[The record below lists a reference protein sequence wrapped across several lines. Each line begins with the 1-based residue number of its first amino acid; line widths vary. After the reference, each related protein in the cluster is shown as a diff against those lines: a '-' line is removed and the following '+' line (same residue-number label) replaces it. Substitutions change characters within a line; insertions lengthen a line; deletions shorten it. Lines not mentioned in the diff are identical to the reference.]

1 MFGKRIISSLM
12 VLSVTCIPL
21 HTSALSLDDK
31 VAAEDVGYI
40 ASENEFDPE
49 SFYHE
54 ILNEQRPQYAKG
66 YRFLDLDGDGR
77 EELLISHESIYSVYT
92 ADIQNNKPVNLFKTA
107 PDTPYYYIFGNGIVC
122 YTPNANMHADSPYGH
137 IYYHLSGGALTP
149 IIAYLNNGRIYKT
162 DKSELLTAPFDFDF
176 TQWEDITSD
185 VRKSSLSFYDYI
197 RDDLKKSG
205 LNIEA
210 FNPYMESFAV
220 YDAEIEF
227 HAKNQET
234 PLAVSGRYGYDELI
248 QRYKELFASPNLIPT
263 LNVTQGINC
272 LDTDNYSFLLREYT
286 YTNPCFILRDLNN
299 DGTYEFITGC
309 QENDRTFTLFDI
321 YTLKDNKIVH
331 LAASGWRD
339 RFSIG
344 RNNEIIE
351 SGSSGA
357 ADGMVIN
364 YTINNG
370 KLKPIRMLSVEK
382 GQYYYYY
389 NFGTAIENKQEI
401 TREEYLEKDKLVY
414 APDEKQDVILF
425 KDWYSGMRLSDIQLG
440 DVTDDGI
447 IDGRDATAVLTEYA
461 MTSTGKKSQFN
472 EDQIKAADVNKDNI
486 IDGRDATNILTYYA
500 YTSTGHNI
508 SLEEFI
514 ADRVKAN

>member
-1 MFGKRIISSLM
+1 M
-12 VLSVTCIPL
+12 
-21 HTSALSLDDK
+21 
-31 VAAEDVGYI
+31 
-40 ASENEFDPE
+40 
-49 SFYHE
+49 
-54 ILNEQRPQYAKG
+54 
-66 YRFLDLDGDGR
+66 
-77 EELLISHESIYSVYT
+77 
-92 ADIQNNKPVNLFKTA
+92 
-107 PDTPYYYIFGNGIVC
+107 
-122 YTPNANMHADSPYGH
+122 
-137 IYYHLSGGALTP
+137 
-149 IIAYLNNGRIYKT
+149 
-162 DKSELLTAPFDFDF
+162 
-176 TQWEDITSD
+176 
-185 VRKSSLSFYDYI
+185 
-197 RDDLKKSG
+197 
-205 LNIEA
+205 
-210 FNPYMESFAV
+210 
-220 YDAEIEF
+220 
-227 HAKNQET
+227 
-234 PLAVSGRYGYDELI
+234 
-248 QRYKELFASPNLIPT
+248 
-263 LNVTQGINC
+263 
-272 LDTDNYSFLLREYT
+272 LREYT
-286 YTNPCFILRDLNN
+286 YTNPCFILRDFNN

-309 QENDRTFTLFDI
+309 QENDGTFTLFDI
-321 YTLKDNKIVH
+321 YTLKNNKVVH
-331 LAASGWRD
+331 IAASGWRD

-364 YTINNG
+364 YTLNNG

-414 APDEKQDVILF
+414 APDEKQDVIMF

-440 DVTDDGI
+440 DVTNDGI

-461 MTSTGKKSQFN
+461 MTSTGKKSQFD

>member
-77 EELLISHESIYSVYT
+77 EELLISSGRIFSIYT
-92 ADIQNNKPVNLFKTA
+92 ADIQNKKPVSLFKTA
-107 PDTPYYYIFGNGIVC
+107 PDTPYFRIFGNGIVC
-122 YTPNANMHADSPYGH
+122 YNPSPNMHGQAYGH
-137 IYYHLSGGALTP
+137 IYYRISEGTLIP
-149 IIAYLNNGRIYKT
+149 IVGYINNSYPTMGYYRT
-162 DKSELLTAPFDFDF
+162 DKKELLNYPPNFDFSKWD
-176 TQWEDITSD
+176 EITSEEFHNFYNNNY
-185 VRKSSLSFYDYI
+185 VCNNITIESFD
-197 RDDLKKSG
+197 
-205 LNIEA
+205 
-210 FNPYMESFAV
+210 PYMDSFAV

-227 HAKNQET
+227 HEKNKET

-272 LDTDNYSFLLREYT
+272 LNTDNYSFLLREYT

-299 DGTYEFITGC
+299 DGTYELITGC
-309 QENDRTFTLFDI
+309 QENDGTFTLFDI
-321 YTLKDNKIVH
+321 YTLKNNKVVH
-331 LAASGWRD
+331 IAASGWRD

-364 YTINNG
+364 YTLNNG

-486 IDGRDATNILTYYA
+486 VDGRDATTILTYYA

-508 SLEEFI
+508 SLEEFV
-514 ADRVKAN
+514 AERNKAN